1 MGNGP
6 FALVGMLALAAAVA
20 IAGWLVGDGFARGR
34 DVDRYVTVKG
44 VAERTVT
51 ADLAVWPLR
60 FVATGDELTATQADL
75 GQAAQKVRHFLTAA
89 GVAEDE
95 IEMQRLEVN
104 DLQAN
109 PYRSGPLTTRYIIA
123 QTLMVRS
130 TNVQRTVDL
139 SQRVGE
145 LVDAGVVLGGAD
157 APSSGPY
164 YLFTK
169 LNDLKP
175 EMIAEAT
182 RRAREGAA
190 QFAADSGSRVAGI
203 RRASQGVF
211 EILARDNTPGLS
223 EETQVEKTVR
233 VVSTIE
239 YGLAD

>member
-1 MGNGP
+1 MGKRP
-6 FALVGMLALAAAVA
+6 FALVGALILALGIAV
-20 IAGWLVGDGFARGR
+20 AGWLVGDGFARGR
-34 DVDRYVTVKG
+34 AVDRYVTVKG
-44 VAERTVT
+44 VSERTVT

-60 FVATGDELTATQADL
+60 FVATGDNLAATQAEL
-75 GQAAQKVRHFLTAA
+75 GAAALKVRRFLTAA
-89 GVAEDE
+89 GVAEGE

-109 PYRSGPLTTRYIIA
+109 PYRSGPITNRYIIA
-123 QTLMVRS
+123 QTLVVRS
-130 TNVQRTVDL
+130 SDVARTVEL

-145 LVDAGVVLGGAD
+145 LVDAGVVLGGDA
-157 APSSGPY
+157 APSPGPF

-182 RRAREGAA
+182 KRAREGAER
-190 QFAADSGSRVAGI
+190 FAADSASRLAGI
-203 RRASQGVF
+203 RRANQGVF
-211 EILARDNTPGLS
+211 EILPRNDTPGMS

-239 YGLAD
+239 YRLED

>member
-6 FALVGMLALAAAVA
+6 FALVGALILALGIAV
-20 IAGWLVGDGFARGR
+20 AGWLVGDGFARGR
-34 DVDRYVTVKG
+34 AVDRYVTVKG
-44 VAERTVT
+44 VSERTVT

-60 FVATGDELTATQADL
+60 FVATGDNLAATQAEL
-75 GQAAQKVRHFLTAA
+75 GAAALKVRRFLTAA
-89 GVAEDE
+89 GVAEGE

-109 PYRSGPLTTRYIIA
+109 PYRSGPITNRYIIA
-123 QTLMVRS
+123 QTLVVRS
-130 TNVQRTVDL
+130 SDVARTVEL

-145 LVDAGVVLGGAD
+145 LVDAGVVLGGDA
-157 APSSGPY
+157 APSPGPF

-182 RRAREGAA
+182 KRAREGAER
-190 QFAADSGSRVAGI
+190 FAADSASRLAGI
-203 RRASQGVF
+203 RRANQGVF
-211 EILARDNTPGLS
+211 EILPRNDTPGMS

-239 YGLAD
+239 YRLED